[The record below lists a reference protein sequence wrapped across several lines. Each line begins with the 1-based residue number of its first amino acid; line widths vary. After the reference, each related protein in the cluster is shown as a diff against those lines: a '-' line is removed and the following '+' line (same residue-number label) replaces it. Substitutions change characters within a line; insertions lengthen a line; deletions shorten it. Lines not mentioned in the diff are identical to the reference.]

1 MKSPILL
8 ILACLSIP
16 LFAGELDPGPNQ
28 QKWFKHY
35 EKQKNLPVPGE
46 MLINKTDE
54 PNLTGKG
61 FIDLFNGKNLDDW
74 EAIGGTCKFTVQGD
88 SIRGVTVPGSES
100 TYLYTKKA
108 DFADFIF
115 TCDLKWEVE
124 GNTGVMFRATRTEGK
139 TGPTA
144 YGPQM
149 EMEPFSHGRGWSGGI
164 YGQAAGGWFY
174 PVWLAEHAETRKAQ
188 IQHGWNRMTI
198 EARGA
203 KVRTWLNGVPVSNW
217 RTDTFLSGA
226 FGLQI
231 HKGEAGTIYWR
242 NLKVKSLD

>member
-1 MKSPILL
+1 MKPPLLL
-8 ILACLSIP
+8 ILTCLALP
-16 LFAGELDPGPNQ
+16 LTAGELDPGPNQ

-35 EKQKNLPVPGE
+35 EKQANLPQPSE
-46 MLINKTDE
+46 MLLNTNPE
-54 PNLTGKG
+54 PKLTGSG
-61 FIDLFNGKNLDDW
+61 FIALFNGRDLSDW
-74 EAIGGTCKFTVQGD
+74 EVIGGTCKFDVQGD
-88 SIRGVTVPGSES
+88 AIRGVCDPESES

-149 EMEPFSHGRGWSGGI
+149 EMEPFSQGRGWSGGI

-174 PVWLAEHAETRKAQ
+174 PVWLAEHAEARKAQ

-198 EARGA
+198 EARSS
-203 KVRTWLNGVPVSNW
+203 KVRTWLNGVPVANW
-217 RTDTFLSGA
+217 ENDKFLSGA

-231 HKGEAGTIYWR
+231 HKGKEGTVYWR
-242 NLKVKSLD
+242 NLKVKPLH

>member
-1 MKSPILL
+1 MKSKILL
-8 ILACLSIP
+8 ILACLSVH
-16 LFAGELDPGPNQ
+16 LTAGELDPGANQ

-35 EKQKNLPVPGE
+35 EKQANLPKPGD
-46 MLINKTDE
+46 MLLNTKSE
-54 PNLTGKG
+54 PKLTGKG
-61 FIDLFNGKNLDDW
+61 FIDLFNGRDLSDW
-74 EAIGGTCKFTVQGD
+74 EAIGGTCTFEVEGD
-88 SIRGVTVPGSES
+88 AIRGTSVPGSES

-108 DFADFIF
+108 DFSDFIF
-115 TCDLKWEVE
+115 TCDLKWEIE
-124 GNTGVMFRATRTEGK
+124 GNTGVMFRASRTEGK

-164 YGQAAGGWFY
+164 YGQSAGGWFY

-198 EARGA
+198 EARGS

-231 HKGEAGTIYWR
+231 HKGKAGSVLWR
-242 NLKVKSLD
+242 NLKLKELN